1 MSNLKTDLLAQL
13 EVSQNKKFD
22 GQKIFYSRN
31 SLRLTWYGDKV
42 FSESF
47 EYSRFPCDISKLSPK
62 HYVNFNNME
71 MPFYI
76 GNNFVNV
83 YSKFDAFA
91 IQICETVEDYL
102 NSFNFNIK

>member
-1 MSNLKTDLLAQL
+1 MSNLKTELLAQL
-13 EVSQNKKFD
+13 SQLQNMKFD
-22 GQKIFYSRN
+22 EQKIFYSKN

-42 FSESF
+42 FSENF
-47 EYSRFPCDISKLSPK
+47 EFSKFPCDISKLSPK

-91 IQICETVEDYL
+91 IQVCDSVIEYL